1 MFMGLGSNDT
11 LANPGDFDK
20 LAKNLPIGTEVLSID
35 GWGHMD
41 LMWADNAYKFMYPD
55 VIKFINAANNMTMTE
70 EIVLGKENEAID
82 F

>member
-1 MFMGLGSNDT
+1 
-11 LANPGDFDK
+11 
-20 LAKNLPIGTEVLSID
+20 
-35 GWGHMD
+35 MD